1 VRTIQVIETGAL
13 LPQDRDHSLSR
24 GVLNTAELVFMVMA
38 AAAPMAVVVAL
49 MPIAFAFGNGAGV
62 PGTYIGAMIAMLL
75 FAVGYVQILPYVRNA
90 GAFYAYISASIGR
103 TSGLAAA
110 YVAALCYFALCCS
123 TLGAL
128 AFFASE
134 LCMRLSG
141 WKVRWEVWAAISIA
155 AVSYLAYR
163 RITLAAKILSIA
175 LCAEIALLG
184 LLDLAILH
192 NQGLGM
198 LTLRPFSP
206 SAVFAAG
213 LGIAAIYAF
222 NGLIGVEGTAIYQ
235 EEAKDRKRTIPR
247 ATYLSVIGI
256 GSFYVLTSWC
266 LVVGAGGGNSIVQA
280 AKSDPGRFVVGQI
293 TRYIGSLAA
302 GTLSVLVVT
311 SAFAAV
317 LALFNNATRYLYALA
332 RDGVLP
338 HRLAQ
343 THPRHQSPYVA
354 SSVLTLLMILVFVS
368 SALARLDPLLNIATA
383 LVGVGSVGLMA
394 LLATTAL
401 AIPVFFARR
410 GSWGLRIT
418 LAPAIGGC
426 VIAIATVLAVRN
438 YSAITGVDSAA
449 INNLPFGLLVVGLIG
464 IAQARWLHNRRP
476 AIYEQIG
483 SNRVE

>member
-1 VRTIQVIETGAL
+1 VTRIQAVETSAPPPDTG
-13 LPQDRDHSLSR
+13 HTLSR

-62 PGTYIGAMIAMLL
+62 PGAYIGAMIAMLL
-75 FAVGYVQILPYVRNA
+75 FAVGYVQIIPYVRNA

-103 TSGLAAA
+103 TLGLSAA

-128 AFFASE
+128 AFFANE
-134 LCMRLSG
+134 LCRRVTG
-141 WKVRWEVWAAISIA
+141 WNIRWEVWAAISIA

-163 RITLAAKILSIA
+163 RITLAAKILSVA

-192 NQGLGM
+192 TQGAGM
-198 LTLRPFSP
+198 FTLRPFFP
-206 SAVFAAG
+206 SVVFAPG

-266 LVVGAGGGNSIVQA
+266 LVVGAGSGNSIVQA

-293 TRYIGSLAA
+293 SRYMGNLAA
-302 GTLSVLVVT
+302 GALSLLVVT

-338 HRLAQ
+338 RRLAE

-354 SSVLTLLMILVFVS
+354 SGVLTLLMIVVFVA

-394 LLATTAL
+394 LLATTSL

-410 GSWGLRIT
+410 RSWGLRIT

-449 INNLPFGLLVVGLIG
+449 INNLPLGLVVIGVIG
-464 IAQARWLHNRRP
+464 IVQARWLRKRRP
-476 AIYEQIG
+476 VIYEQIG